1 MKHTLLLIFSFF
13 SLSIRI
19 GFSQASIVSEKVQTD
34 ISNFKFKS
42 GLSHP
47 YILLD
52 TKRIAELK
60 SGLASTHSYLWNR
73 YLQDLPYML
82 SVSKREIPLDDARYD
97 GDLISELAFAWLM
110 TGRDDILN
118 TAKFQLLRLARDE
131 EWATKE
137 DLIYLVPAHYLMGM
151 AIGYD
156 WLYSELSPDERA
168 LVSGRLGR
176 EAESQYNRI
185 TKERVWW
192 RNQYVQNHSQSN
204 TAALA
209 FAAVVLSGEDMR
221 SQLWLKTAS
230 DFFETVFSMEPKDG
244 SSYEG
249 YAYAGYGAEYVL
261 LYTLMAKD
269 LLNIDYTVS
278 PWMQHFSEYLLHG
291 LLPKR
296 IGEEWAMTFGDAPRR
311 GWTSTAQ
318 HLFTLAGFYH
328 DSIAQWMAL
337 ETIGLK
343 EKGLRGTGWLMMLS
357 YDPSIKPADP
367 ATFPTF
373 KHFPEIDQVMMR
385 SSWTDP
391 NATLV
396 GFKCGPFLGHTVS
409 PIAKFDYGTGHQET
423 DAGSFQLFSHGQ
435 FLAIDP
441 GYTGRKKTENE
452 NTMLFKGHGQLGELA
467 GFGSAE
473 ALLFHHFPEIVY
485 THTTKTYDYVVGD
498 VTKAY
503 HPALGLT
510 KYVRHMLFIKPDIL
524 LIADEMQLKD
534 EGTVIDYKP
543 QMLETSGG
551 LSHASNG
558 YVIGKEGKASFV
570 FDGEPGNYKI
580 AAIYLDNVPGVGRY
594 SFEVDGKQVYS
605 WTSQNQ
611 DRDDNLSALS
621 KAVFLKKGTRV
632 SFCAA
637 PMSEGSRL
645 TKVSV
650 FSESVKSRPEATWM
664 LQLDPA
670 SKVSK
675 VQDHLE
681 AVLGNGALDIF
692 NPLADKTQF
701 EWNLHPIEKAD
712 AEPFTYRNTIRI
724 DRHPVF
730 KNNESFMLTLL
741 NMRSADKKCPEG
753 VHAEKQGE
761 KLVIFY
767 SIDGQRTKVS
777 WDLKARLVQI
787 ANNRDFK

>member
-1 MKHTLLLIFSFF
+1 MKYKLLLFFSIFSI
-13 SLSIRI
+13 SVRI
-19 GFSQASIVSEKVQTD
+19 AFSQSVIDSEKVQTNF
-34 ISNFKFKS
+34 SNFNFKS

-52 TKRIAELK
+52 TKRIAGLK
-60 SGLASTHSYLWNR
+60 AGLAITHSYLWNR
-73 YLQDLPYML
+73 YLQDLPHML
-82 SVSKREIPLDDARYD
+82 SVSKREAPLDDARYD
-97 GDLISELAFAWLM
+97 GDLISDLAFTWLM
-110 TGRDDILN
+110 TGRDDIL
-118 TAKFQLLRLARDE
+118 TAAKIQLLRLAKDE

-137 DLIYLVPAHYLMGM
+137 DLIYLVPAHHIMGM
-151 AIGYD
+151 ALGYD
-156 WLYSELSPDERA
+156 WLYAELSPEERT
-168 LVSGRLGR
+168 LVSRRLSR

-192 RNQYVQNHSQSN
+192 RNHYVQNHSQSN

-209 FAAVVLSGEDMR
+209 FAALSLSGEDKR

-269 LLNIDYTVS
+269 LLNIDYTGS
-278 PWMQHFSEYLLHG
+278 PWMQHFSEYLVQG

-296 IGEEWAMTFGDAPRR
+296 NGEEWAMTFGDAPRR

-318 HLFTLAGFYH
+318 HLFTLAKLYH
-328 DSIAQWMAL
+328 DSIAQWMAF

-357 YDPSIKPADP
+357 YDPSIKPADL

-391 NATLV
+391 DATLV
-396 GFKCGPFLGHTVS
+396 GFKCGPFLGHTFS

-435 FLAIDP
+435 FLVIDP
-441 GYTGRKKTENE
+441 GYTGRKNTYNQ

-485 THTTKTYDYVVGD
+485 THTSEIYDYVVGD

-524 LIADEMQLKD
+524 LIADEIQLKD
-534 EGTVIDYKP
+534 EGIVIDYKP
-543 QMLETSGG
+543 QMLETTGG

-558 YVIGKEGKASFV
+558 HVVGQEGRASFV
-570 FDGEPGNYKI
+570 FDGKPGNYSI
-580 AAIYLDNVPGVGRY
+580 DAIYLDNAPGVGRY
-594 SFEVDGKQVYS
+594 SFEVDEKKVYS

-621 KAVFLKKGTRV
+621 KPVFLKKGSLV

-645 TKVSV
+645 TKLSV
-650 FSESVKSRPEATWM
+650 FSETVKKQPSATWM

-670 SKVSK
+670 SKVRE
-675 VQDHLE
+675 VQGHLE
-681 AVLGNGALDIF
+681 AVLGNAALDIF
-692 NPLADKTQF
+692 NLLPDKTKF
-701 EWNLHPIEKAD
+701 EWHLHPIDKAD
-712 AEPFTYRNTIRI
+712 AEPFTYRNTVRV
-724 DRHPVF
+724 DRHPSF
-730 KNNESFMLTLL
+730 KNNESFYAHPLL
-741 NMRSADKKCPEG
+741 Y
-753 VHAEKQGE
+753 Q
-761 KLVIFY
+761 
-767 SIDGQRTKVS
+767 
-777 WDLKARLVQI
+777 
-787 ANNRDFK
+787 